1 MFRRFWDDKYRS
13 NFTLS
18 LKPSASFISKSVFEF
33 IAERIFFAGGGA
45 FLPTRT
51 GARPDRRSVAAMS
64 SGVSVWLIA
73 TLAGTVLL
81 RGQSQPASPLPSP
94 LPNDDPISTD
104 RPAIAASSVVVPK
117 GSFQAE
123 NGLLIS
129 NGQGQRTF
137 DGPETSVR
145 FTAVK
150 QRLRELCLAPQVSA

>member
-1 MFRRFWDDKYRS
+1 
-13 NFTLS
+13 
-18 LKPSASFISKSVFEF
+18 
-33 IAERIFFAGGGA
+33 
-45 FLPTRT
+45 
-51 GARPDRRSVAAMS
+51 MS
-64 SGVSVWLIA
+64 SGISAWLIA
-73 TLAGTVLL
+73 ILGGTILL
-81 RGQSQPASPLPSP
+81 RGQSPPVSPLTI
-94 LPNDDPISTD
+94 DEPISTD